1 MKWRRIKKENSKQ
14 PDKGTYTDWK
24 DQLAD
29 EGYNQCVYC
38 AIHEGGFGRRNYHVE
53 HYRPKSCTE
62 FKHLENDITNLFFAC
77 CICNSFKSDFW
88 EDPSDKLDNSAFP
101 DPSKINYS
109 LLFELLSD
117 AKLRGKNVA
126 GSFLVE
132 KLNLNRPQLMVE
144 RKLVSLLDRMETGI
158 QSVSKLKKALIEKV
172 KETGEER
179 ALELLSKL
187 VDSYGSLN
195 LAQLEIRKS
204 IPYTTAD
211 TKR

>member
-1 MKWRRIKKENSKQ
+1 MRWRRIEKENSKQ
-14 PDKGTYTDWK
+14 PEKGTYTDWK

-29 EGYNQCVYC
+29 EGHNQCVYC

-53 HYRPKSCTE
+53 HYRPKSRTE

-88 EDPSDKLDNSAFP
+88 EDPSDDLDNSAFP
-101 DPSKINYS
+101 DPSIVDYS
-109 LLFELLSD
+109 VLFELLSD
-117 AKLRGKNVA
+117 AKLQGKSVA
-126 GSFLVE
+126 GRFVVE
-132 KLNLNRPQLMVE
+132 KLNLNRPQLIVE
-144 RKLVSLLDRMETGI
+144 RRLISLLDRMEIGI
-158 QSVSKLKKALIEKV
+158 QAVSNLKDALIEKV
-172 KETGEER
+172 KQTGEAR
-179 ALELLSKL
+179 AIELLSKL
-187 VDSYGSLN
+187 VDSYENLN